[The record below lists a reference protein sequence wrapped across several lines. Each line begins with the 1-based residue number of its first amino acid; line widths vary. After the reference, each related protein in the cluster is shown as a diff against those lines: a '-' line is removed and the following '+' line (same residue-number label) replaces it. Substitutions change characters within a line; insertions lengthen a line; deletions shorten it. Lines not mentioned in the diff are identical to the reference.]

1 MGTYATPSLNNRAM
15 ALVVDEMTNVYSG
28 VYVFSRL
35 GFISQI
41 PAKMALMADGYVG
54 KIPMSWIGSALNLGE
69 H

>member
-1 MGTYATPSLNNRAM
+1 M

-41 PAKMALMADGYVG
+41 PAKMALLADGYLG